1 MTMDKATRVL
11 ILFYNLIQGKSVNKH
26 TFIEKYELNKRS
38 FERDIKTLRNFL
50 MEMHI
55 ASEIVFDRRE
65 NTYYLSSWE
74 NNKFTSVEVITL
86 LKILLGTRALNKKE
100 MQMVVNSIKSVLN
113 PKEKKELLFALYD
126 EMENYI
132 PPIHSKALL
141 ENIGYIN
148 NLIYQRCKI
157 QIKYIKANGK
167 VIQRDI
173 IPVAFVFSDFYF
185 YLIAFINDIKY
196 DYPAFFRIDR
206 IKDIKD
212 LNEKYDEKLYQ
223 QYNTGSMRNCL
234 QFMYAGKL
242 LTVKIRCKNCAVE
255 AMRDRLPNNWLV
267 KDEGNY
273 KIYKAKV
280 FGEGFIKWVL
290 SQGNNIEILEPIEMR
305 NKLIEKIKVLSNLY
319 MSI

>member
-1 MTMDKATRVL
+1 MK
-11 ILFYNLIQGKSVNKH
+11 
-26 TFIEKYELNKRS
+26 
-38 FERDIKTLRNFL
+38 
-50 MEMHI
+50 
-55 ASEIVFDRRE
+55 
-65 NTYYLSSWE
+65 
-74 NNKFTSVEVITL
+74 
-86 LKILLGTRALNKKE
+86 ALNKKE

-148 NLIYQRCKI
+148 SLIYQRCKI
-157 QIKYIKANGK
+157 QIKYIKVNGK

-185 YLIAFINDIKY
+185 YLIAFIDDMKY

-206 IKDIKD
+206 IKEIKD

-242 LTVKIRCKNCAVE
+242 LTVKIRCKNSVVE

-267 KDEGNY
+267 KDEGEY

-290 SQGNNIEILEPIEMR
+290 SQESNIEILEPIEIR
-305 NKLIEKIKVLSNLY
+305 NKLIEKIKNLGNLY
-319 MSI
+319 MIL

>member
-1 MTMDKATRVL
+1 MDKATRVL
-11 ILFYNLIQGKSVNKH
+11 ILFYDLIQGKSVNKH
-26 TFIEKYELNKRS
+26 AFIEKYELNERS

-74 NNKFTSVEVITL
+74 KNKFTSVEVITL

-100 MQMVVNSIKSVLN
+100 MQMVVNSIKSMLN
-113 PKEKKELLFALYD
+113 PMEKKELLFALYN
-126 EMENYI
+126 EMGNYI
-132 PPIHSKALL
+132 SPIHNKALL

-148 NLIYQRCKI
+148 NLIYQRYKI
-157 QIKYIKANGK
+157 QIEYVKVNGK

-173 IPVAFVFSDFYF
+173 IPVAYVFSDFYF
-185 YLIAFINDIKY
+185 YLIAFIDNTKY

-206 IKDIKD
+206 IRKIKSM
-212 LNEKYDEKLYQ
+212 NEKYDEKLYQ

-242 LTVKIRCKNCAVE
+242 LTVKIRCKNLFF
-255 AMRDRLPNNWLV
+255 RR
-267 KDEGNY
+267 
-273 KIYKAKV
+273 
-280 FGEGFIKWVL
+280 
-290 SQGNNIEILEPIEMR
+290 
-305 NKLIEKIKVLSNLY
+305 
-319 MSI
+319 

>member
-26 TFIEKYELNKRS
+26 AFIEKYELNERS

-242 LTVKIRCKNCAVE
+242 LTVKIV
-255 AMRDRLPNNWLV
+255 
-267 KDEGNY
+267 
-273 KIYKAKV
+273 
-280 FGEGFIKWVL
+280 
-290 SQGNNIEILEPIEMR
+290 Q
-305 NKLIEKIKVLSNLY
+305 
-319 MSI
+319 

>member
-1 MTMDKATRVL
+1 MDKATRVL
-11 ILFYNLIQGKSVNKH
+11 ILFYDLIQGKSINKRD
-26 TFIEKYELNKRS
+26 FLERYKLNERS
-38 FERDIKTLRNFL
+38 FERDMKTLRNFL
-50 MEMHI
+50 MEIHLT
-55 ASEIVFDRRE
+55 SEIIFDRKE

-74 NNKFTSVEVITL
+74 KNKFTSVEVITL

-100 MQMVVNSIKSVLN
+100 MQMIVNSIKSMLN
-113 PKEKKELLFALYD
+113 PMEKKELLFALYN

-132 PPIHSKALL
+132 SPIHNKALL

-148 NLIYQRCKI
+148 NLIYQRYKI
-157 QIKYIKANGK
+157 QIEYVKVNGK

-173 IPVAFVFSDFYF
+173 IPVAYVFSDFYF
-185 YLIAFINDIKY
+185 YLIAFIDNTKY

-206 IKDIKD
+206 IRKIKSM
-212 LNEKYDEKLYQ
+212 NEKYDEKLYQ

-242 LTVKIRCKNCAVE
+242 LTVKIRCKNCVVE

-267 KDEGNY
+267 KDEGEY

-280 FGEGFIKWVL
+280 FGEGFIKWAL
-290 SQGNNIEILEPIEMR
+290 SQGNNIEILEPIEIR
-305 NKLIEKIKVLSNLY
+305 NKLIEKITALSNLY